1 MTITVKYLTYRRK
14 LGRCLARDILR
25 ITNSKNHDSVNYR
38 TNQFNQTNGN
48 SKMVYSLKVLQVTN
62 FTRLDH
68 QSYFS
73 LTYELQLW
81 FRIIVLVLPLASSFN
96 FAIFIHQNKLN
107 IDKCKHKL
115 KMLQSPYSISSKFLQ
130 DLETF
135 VDD

>member
-68 QSYFS
+68 
-73 LTYELQLW
+73 
-81 FRIIVLVLPLASSFN
+81 
-96 FAIFIHQNKLN
+96 
-107 IDKCKHKL
+107 
-115 KMLQSPYSISSKFLQ
+115 
-130 DLETF
+130 
-135 VDD
+135 